1 VAVARLSVE
10 DWIVLDDSNWNRRG
24 SEELSAD
31 EKKSLL
37 VVEGGFFERAAA
49 MAPESSSPPPPSS
62 SSEPADAAGRFR
74 IFFGGFRM
82 KLHTGA
88 EAPAPSS
95 PPPSDIGV
103 GRVRGY
109 GLEKKQARPARSE

>member
-1 VAVARLSVE
+1 
-10 DWIVLDDSNWNRRG
+10 
-24 SEELSAD
+24 
-31 EKKSLL
+31 
-37 VVEGGFFERAAA
+37 
-49 MAPESSSPPPPSS
+49 
-62 SSEPADAAGRFR
+62 
-74 IFFGGFRM
+74 M